1 MAVIN
6 QNPLGQTSIAISG
19 ISFAGLM
26 GSSGDPFRDPAVRV
40 QDGGQSV
47 AISFGAASVSLVGAA
62 ITLLDAPGDNA
73 VSLATMAAAKIT
85 STRNDRLVAVD
96 DPSPGTLVHVGQ
108 SAAEVAKV
116 AGSNRLV
123 AVSNLSAGTLAAVQQ
138 DGMDVVV
145 VAANP

>member
-1 MAVIN
+1 MATIN
-6 QNPLGQTSIAISG
+6 QSPAGQASVTLSG
-19 ISFAGLM
+19 VSFNGITATATPVRIPARFTVQGGSFAVNL
-26 GSSGDPFRDPAVRV
+26 
-40 QDGGQSV
+40 
-47 AISFGAASVSLVGAA
+47 GAASVSLVGAA

-108 SAAEVAKV
+108 SAAEAAKV